1 MINPYTINKME
12 VSIMY
17 NSIVKRLLKCGLFG
31 LLWFIILVILAL
43 LIVNFTK
50 YNFNDVLFVEGMI
63 LVVIGVLSSLGGNP
77 MGLSLQSLG
86 QMNSQYVANAN
97 LEVSKREKSRA
108 SLKTTLSISLSMA
121 AFVIGGL
128 ISILASFIF

>member
-1 MINPYTINKME
+1 MD
-12 VSIMY
+12 

-43 LIVNFTK
+43 LIVNFKK

>member
-1 MINPYTINKME
+1 
-12 VSIMY
+12 MY

>member
-1 MINPYTINKME
+1 MD
-12 VSIMY
+12 
-17 NSIVKRLLKCGLFG
+17 NSIFKRLLKCGLFG

-43 LIVNFTK
+43 LIVNFKK
-50 YNFNDVLFVEGMI
+50 YNFNHVLFIEGMI

-97 LEVSKREKSRA
+97 LEVSKREKRKT

-128 ISILASFIF
+128 ISLLASFIF

>member
-1 MINPYTINKME
+1 MD
-12 VSIMY
+12 

-43 LIVNFTK
+43 LIVNFKK
-50 YNFNDVLFVEGMI
+50 YNFNDVLFIEGMI

-86 QMNSQYVANAN
+86 QMNSQYVAKAN
-97 LEVSKREKSRA
+97 LEVSKREKSKT